1 MNRIFKV
8 IWSKTKHCYI
18 VVSEYAK
25 ANTKA
30 AHTGL
35 RTTAAAVAAAAMLL
49 APVNYNYVWAAD
61 TATVTDMN
69 NEQQTVYTKD
79 GADSTFATSERLQA
93 DVSKTNLEL
102 TTETTERKAADT
114 ALDTRITSVKEYLQN
129 ETENNYVSKAGLASE
144 LEVKDAGVVKADQK
158 IGENVTALGKAL
170 NDETA
175 ARIGADAAQDKV
187 IQQVNDNLVQ
197 SVNTINKNVADGF
210 TALNQADTNEAK
222 ARAEADTAEQSARKT
237 ADNELNERITNE
249 ANAIHD
255 EIKAGDKAL
264 DDRITSVKEYL
275 EGQTADQYVS
285 KADAAVQDGAVVKA
299 ANTIGDNVTKLDAAL
314 AKETAARLGADAAQ
328 DKVIQQVNDNL
339 VASVNTI
346 NESVKN
352 TNENMAAG
360 FTALSQADAN
370 EAATREAAD
379 TEIKQAMTDQK
390 TSTAL
395 HISSSGDLIV
405 GTKENQTVKDMEI
418 RGKLASGSISTGD
431 IISTGNVTVA
441 GKMAADGVTDE
452 TTKDGTYIKQ
462 NNTVGNNLVRLDT
475 QVEANA
481 DAIAEKANATDV
493 YTKAETDQ
501 KVDAA
506 NTYTYRKV
514 AAEEKAREAADTE
527 LNERITNE
535 ANAIHDEIKA
545 GDKALDD
552 RITNVKEYLEGQ
564 TADNYVSKADAAVQD
579 GAIVKADK
587 TLGENVTNLDAALAR
602 ETAARIGAD
611 AAKDKVIQQV
621 NDNLVQ
627 SVNTIN
633 KNMADGFTALNQA
646 DANEAKARAA
656 ADEAE
661 TAARVGADTKLAEAA
676 NSGLSL
682 SDSNVLQRNKTTIDA
697 QGNVTTSR
705 TDANEMILNKG
716 NGNQITLNEKGI
728 KVGTNSS
735 VMDKDGVYTGGD
747 TYSEAKA
754 ALKSDGSIKGADG
767 KFTVDGTNGNVNT
780 KGSVTAASGTIGNV
794 SMSSDGTMTG
804 VKDLT
809 ASGKITANSFTDGT
823 ATMSNGSLN
832 GVNQINATGNIVT
845 TGNMKTHDIT
855 AEGTIKG
862 ETINGTTGTF
872 GSLST
877 TGNASVGGT
886 LTTNGIANT
895 GNATTDTLTV
905 NHNATVGGN
914 LGVTGCVK
922 SFV

>member
-79 GADSTFATSERLQA
+79 RADSTFATSERLQA

-390 TSTAL
+390 TY
-395 HISSSGDLIV
+395 
-405 GTKENQTVKDMEI
+405 N
-418 RGKLASGSISTGD
+418 
-431 IISTGNVTVA
+431 
-441 GKMAADGVTDE
+441 
-452 TTKDGTYIKQ
+452 
-462 NNTVGNNLVRLDT
+462 
-475 QVEANA
+475 
-481 DAIAEKANATDV
+481 
-493 YTKAETDQ
+493 
-501 KVDAA
+501 
-506 NTYTYRKV
+506 
-514 AAEEKAREAADTE
+514 
-527 LNERITNE
+527 
-535 ANAIHDEIKA
+535 
-545 GDKALDD
+545 
-552 RITNVKEYLEGQ
+552 
-564 TADNYVSKADAAVQD
+564 
-579 GAIVKADK
+579 
-587 TLGENVTNLDAALAR
+587 
-602 ETAARIGAD
+602 
-611 AAKDKVIQQV
+611 
-621 NDNLVQ
+621 
-627 SVNTIN
+627 
-633 KNMADGFTALNQA
+633 
-646 DANEAKARAA
+646 
-656 ADEAE
+656 
-661 TAARVGADTKLAEAA
+661 
-676 NSGLSL
+676 
-682 SDSNVLQRNKTTIDA
+682 
-697 QGNVTTSR
+697 
-705 TDANEMILNKG
+705 
-716 NGNQITLNEKGI
+716 
-728 KVGTNSS
+728 
-735 VMDKDGVYTGGD
+735 
-747 TYSEAKA
+747 
-754 ALKSDGSIKGADG
+754 
-767 KFTVDGTNGNVNT
+767 
-780 KGSVTAASGTIGNV
+780 
-794 SMSSDGTMTG
+794 GTM
-804 VKDLT
+804 
-809 ASGKITANSFTDGT
+809 N
-823 ATMSNGSLN
+823 
-832 GVNQINATGNIVT
+832 
-845 TGNMKTHDIT
+845 
-855 AEGTIKG
+855 
-862 ETINGTTGTF
+862 
-872 GSLST
+872 
-877 TGNASVGGT
+877 
-886 LTTNGIANT
+886 
-895 GNATTDTLTV
+895 
-905 NHNATVGGN
+905 
-914 LGVTGCVK
+914 
-922 SFV
+922 